1 MKKTQLILV
10 SMLLLTLSACKRE
23 NPFGTEEE
31 KTTTQ
36 NIEAKNLISPA
47 GFNFETEK
55 ELTVRVKV
63 ADATPNTKYGIK
75 IYANLPSTGKII
87 STGQTNANGEYTNI
101 LRVPAALEFIYIE
114 KINPDGS
121 KNFEKVAANQF
132 ASALF
137 KNGNTPP
144 AYTIRKASGMD
155 CGTGC
160 TVTFNNPTSNIVIN
174 ANETACITGVIG
186 SNVSVTM
193 GDNSKAKICA
203 TGTFKNFK
211 PGVSSEL
218 YFLEASA
225 IRINKFNPPVY
236 YRTKN
241 WSDSLVIDSSSG
253 YRFNTAVFYNYGTC
267 YIPSLNSAY
276 NFYNHGKLTVEGTM
290 DIAGYMYFYNYNYL
304 RVKGNINLDVEGF
317 LSNDCHI
324 QVDGNLLQRSN
335 FGNHG
340 FAKIL
345 GTYSMYTTGPEFL
358 PSTALYPGSLIST
371 TDFSLSAG
379 FISGVDGFI
388 KVVGNTSLTGGAMT
402 SGTLCDVNGIETNT
416 GGAYLVGANLSCS
429 GYIATSACNPEGY
442 GSSTVADAD
451 SDGIL
456 DAYDE
461 YPNDATRAFNTYYP
475 AANSVATIAFEDL
488 WPTLGD
494 YDFNDLAVN
503 FNIQQVQDPNGQV
516 IEYKVKVKVKAV
528 GGSFENGL
536 GFQLD
541 ELVPADISTV
551 TGQSLVKNLISRNA
565 NNTEAGQNK
574 AVIICF
580 DSPEPVITRVG
591 GSMFNTIK
599 TNGMG
604 TSDTMYINITFANPI
619 APTKLTIAKFNPFIF
634 TKQRRG
640 YEIHLPNFIPTTLAN
655 TSLFGTFADRSNIS
669 NGTYYK
675 NANGLPWAM
684 LIPEDFYYAKEKSPI
699 TSAYNFFDDWVLSGG
714 SNYTNWFGNIGGN
727 KNTDNIY

>member
-1 MKKTQLILV
+1 M
-10 SMLLLTLSACKRE
+10 
-23 NPFGTEEE
+23 
-31 KTTTQ
+31 
-36 NIEAKNLISPA
+36 PA
-47 GFNFETEK
+47 G
-55 ELTVRVKV
+55 L
-63 ADATPNTKYGIK
+63 D
-75 IYANLPSTGKII
+75 
-87 STGQTNANGEYTNI
+87 
-101 LRVPAALEFIYIE
+101 FIYIE

-174 ANETACITGVIG
+174 AKETACITGVIG

-193 GDNSKAKICA
+193 GNNSKAKICA

-211 PGVSSEL
+211 PGENSEL
-218 YFLEASA
+218 YFLEASE
-225 IRINKFNPPVY
+225 IRINKFDAAVFY
-236 YRTKN
+236 ITQN
-241 WSDSLVIDSSSG
+241 WSDSLVIDSSTGSS
-253 YRFNTAVFYNYGTC
+253 FNAAGLYNYGTC

-276 NFYNHGKLTVEGTM
+276 NCYNYGEMNIEGDM
-290 DIAGYMYFYNYNYL
+290 FIGGYVYFYNYDYL
-304 RVKGNINLDVEGF
+304 RVKGNLDLFAEGF
-317 LSNDCHI
+317 LSNSCHT
-324 QVDGNLLQRSN
+324 QVDGNLLQHGG

-340 FAKIL
+340 FAKVL
-345 GTYSMYTTGPEFL
+345 GTYSMYTTGPQFL
-358 PSTALYPGSLIST
+358 PSTALYPASLIST
-371 TDFSLSAG
+371 ANFSLSAG

-388 KVVGNTSLTGGAMT
+388 KVAGNTSLTGGAMT

-442 GSSTVADAD
+442 GTPSIADAD

-541 ELVPADISTV
+541 ELVPADISSV

-565 NNTEAGQNK
+565 NNTEAG
-574 AVIICF
+574 
-580 DSPEPVITRVG
+580 
-591 GSMFNTIK
+591 
-599 TNGMG
+599 
-604 TSDTMYINITFANPI
+604 
-619 APTKLTIAKFNPFIF
+619 
-634 TKQRRG
+634 
-640 YEIHLPNFIPTTLAN
+640 
-655 TSLFGTFADRSNIS
+655 
-669 NGTYYK
+669 
-675 NANGLPWAM
+675 
-684 LIPEDFYYAKEKSPI
+684 
-699 TSAYNFFDDWVLSGG
+699 
-714 SNYTNWFGNIGGN
+714 
-727 KNTDNIY
+727 